1 MSMTDRGTP
10 TLSVDALSVDAEG
23 GILACAKGVDVAQC
37 GYVKGDKVCGKC
49 GAVPVEMKVMLAS
62 VAAELIAKAAR
73 LDEELAKKEMKR
85 RPPKANKKVRKVQM
99 EDSDSDEAEAM
110 EVEAEVADDDAMAD
124 EVQVAPDVPEG
135 EDAPEETEDEETDED
150 EMVETADEEEAEE
163 DEEADDG
170 EAEEDEEDEDE
181 DEMSANPQSLLD
193 KFRKARLQQIGVKS
207 ADVGQH
213 GYKCAIDAK
222 VYAGGTPP
230 CGDCVGGCFGTKGQV
245 TLLHA
250 EGISQTLV
258 KGDVVDSAY
267 IDKADMF
274 VTTVRRK
281 DGKMFDVYVDSV
293 GEIRGHNLIDSS
305 TIYDPSIDDLT
316 MVTFD
321 EAANIA
327 MMHLQR
333 KDAEVVSI
341 QPSAFEGHEAYVVDI
356 QCKTG
361 ESYDVFVGIDGAL
374 LGYETLQEPDI
385 EEIEAEAAEIALKSA
400 YPLAVRSELAKAGIA
415 MPDGSFPILAHND
428 LLNAIQASKRATNQK
443 SVREHIIL
451 RAKTIGHDDSIPPSW
466 VEVGATEL
474 QGSLDEFNRLLG
486 ELDADKE

>member
-1 MSMTDRGTP
+1 MSMTEGAVP
-10 TLSVDALSVDAEG
+10 TVSVDAEG
-23 GILACAKGVDVAQC
+23 GILGCAKGVDIGQC

-49 GAVPVEMKVMLAS
+49 GAVPVEMKVMPAA
-62 VAAELIAKAAR
+62 VAEELIAKATQ
-73 LDEELAKKEMKR
+73 LEEELAR
-85 RPPKANKKVRKVQM
+85 TKAAAKPAKPFRKPQM
-99 EDSDSDEAEAM
+99 EDSDSEEEDALSVEAEIADDEDEEMGDEAESD
-110 EVEAEVADDDAMAD
+110 AE
-124 EVQVAPDVPEG
+124 DVTEE
-135 EDAPEETEDEETDED
+135 EDAEDEDEEE
-150 EMVETADEEEAEE
+150 EEADEEEIAETSDEEEMEDDEESEEGDGEE
-163 DEEADDG
+163 DEE
-170 EAEEDEEDEDE
+170 EE
-181 DEMSANPQSLLD
+181 MPANPESLLE

-207 ADVGQH
+207 ADIGQH
-213 GYKCAIDAK
+213 GYKCAIDSK

-230 CGDCVGGCFGTKGQV
+230 CADCAGGCFGVKGQV

-258 KGDVVDSAY
+258 KGDVIDSAY
-267 IDKADMF
+267 IQKADMF
-274 VTTVRRK
+274 VTTIRRK

-293 GEIRGHNLIDSS
+293 GEIRGHNLVDSS
-305 TIYDPSIDDLT
+305 TIYDPSVDDLT

-341 QPSAFEGHEAYVVDI
+341 QPAAFEGHEAYVVDI

-361 ESYDVFVGIDGAL
+361 ESYDVFVGLDGTL

-385 EEIEAEAAEIALKSA
+385 EEIEAEAAEIALKTA
-400 YPLAVRSELAKAGIA
+400 YPFAVRTELAKAGIA
-415 MPDGSFPILAHND
+415 MPDGSYPILAHND

-443 SVREHIIL
+443 DVREHIVL
-451 RAKTIGHDDSIPPSW
+451 RAKTIGHESLIPPAW
-466 VEVGATEL
+466 VEIGAAEI
-474 QGSLDEFNRLLG
+474 QGSLEEFGKLLE

>member
-1 MSMTDRGTP
+1 MSMTEDAVP
-10 TLSVDALSVDAEG
+10 TVSVDAEG
-23 GILACAKGVDVAQC
+23 GILGCAKGVDIAQC

-49 GAVPVEMKVMLAS
+49 GAVPVEMKVMPAS
-62 VAAELIAKAAR
+62 LAAELLAKAAK
-73 LDEELAKKEMKR
+73 LDEELTKKQTAQK
-85 RPPKANKKVRKVQM
+85 PTKPVRKIQM
-99 EDSDSDEAEAM
+99 EDADSDEEEAM
-110 EVEAEVADDDAMAD
+110 EVEAEVADEEAMAEDD
-124 EVQVAPDVPEG
+124 EMLDAVEVNPEVPEMDE
-135 EDAPEETEDEETDED
+135 EDDEDEEGDDD
-150 EMVETADEEEAEE
+150 EMAETSDEEEMEADEEEE
-163 DEEADDG
+163 
-170 EAEEDEEDEDE
+170 EDE
-181 DEMSANPQSLLD
+181 DEMSENPQSLLD

-207 ADVGQH
+207 ADVGEH
-213 GYKCAIDAK
+213 GYKCAMDGK

-230 CGDCVGGCFGTKGQV
+230 CADCSGGCFGTKGQV
-245 TLLHA
+245 TILHA

-274 VTTVRRK
+274 VTTIRRK

-305 TIYDPSIDDLT
+305 TIYDPAVDDLT

-341 QPSAFEGHEAYVVDI
+341 QPAAFEGHEAYVVDI

-361 ESYDVFVGIDGAL
+361 ESYDVFVGIDGTL

-400 YPLAVRSELAKAGIA
+400 YPYSVRSELAKAGIA
-415 MPDGSFPILAHND
+415 MSDGSFPILAHND

-443 SVREHIIL
+443 EVREHIIL
-451 RAKTIGHDDSIPPSW
+451 RAKTIGYENSIPSSW
-466 VEVGATEL
+466 VEIGAAEI
-474 QGSLDEFNRLLG
+474 QGSLEEFDRLLE
-486 ELDADKE
+486 ELDTDKE

>member
-1 MSMTDRGTP
+1 MSMTEDAVP
-10 TLSVDALSVDAEG
+10 TVSVDAEG
-23 GILACAKGVDVAQC
+23 GILGCAKGIDLAQC

-49 GAVPVEMKVMLAS
+49 GAVPVEMKVMPAS
-62 VAAELIAKAAR
+62 VA
-73 LDEELAKKEMKR
+73 EELLAKVAKLEQEVAKKPTAKM
-85 RPPKANKKVRKVQM
+85 PPKIQM
-99 EDSDSDEAEAM
+99 EDATDDDEEAM
-110 EVEAEVADDDAMAD
+110 SIEAEVA
-124 EVQVAPDVPEG
+124 
-135 EDAPEETEDEETDED
+135 EDETEEEVESTEEVDEAA
-150 EMVETADEEEAEE
+150 ETADEEEAEE
-163 DEEADDG
+163 EADEES
-170 EAEEDEEDEDE
+170 EAEEEEDEATEEEMAEDDEESDE
-181 DEMSANPQSLLD
+181 DESDSEEMPEENGQSLLD

-207 ADVGQH
+207 LDVGEH
-213 GYKCAIDAK
+213 GYKCAMDGK

-230 CGDCVGGCFGTKGQV
+230 CADCTGGCFGTKGQV

-267 IDKADMF
+267 IEKADMF
-274 VTTVRRK
+274 VTTIRRK

-305 TIYDPSIDDLT
+305 TIYDPSVDDLT

-341 QPSAFEGHEAYVVDI
+341 QPAAFEGHEAYVVDI

-361 ESYDVFVGIDGAL
+361 ESYDVFVGLDGTL

-385 EEIEAEAAEIALKSA
+385 EEIEAEAAEISLKNA
-400 YPLAVRSELAKAGIA
+400 YPYAVRQELAKAGIA
-415 MPDGSFPILAHND
+415 MPDGSFPILAQVD
-428 LLNAIQASKRATNQK
+428 LMNAIQASKRATNQK
-443 SVREHIIL
+443 DVREHIAM
-451 RAKTIGHDDSIPPSW
+451 RAKTLGHANMIPSSW
-466 VEVGATEL
+466 TEIGATEL
-474 QGSLDEFNRLLG
+474 QGSLEEFDRLLE

>member
-1 MSMTDRGTP
+1 MSMTEGTVP
-10 TLSVDALSVDAEG
+10 TVSVDAEG
-23 GILACAKGVDVAQC
+23 GILGCAKGLDIAQC

-49 GAVPVEMKVMLAS
+49 GAVPVEMKVMPAS
-62 VAAELIAKAAR
+62 VAEELVAKAAK
-73 LDEELAKKEMKR
+73 LEEELAKTKAAMK
-85 RPPKANKKVRKVQM
+85 PVRKVQM
-99 EDSDSDEAEAM
+99 EDADSEE
-110 EVEAEVADDDAMAD
+110 EELVSVA
-124 EVQVAPDVPEG
+124 
-135 EDAPEETEDEETDED
+135 TE
-150 EMVETADEEEAEE
+150 MEEEAAPETMEPQGEAATETEESETEESEEEESGEEESEEESEEEESEEEGAEEEESEGDGEE
-163 DEEADDG
+163 DSAMG
-170 EAEEDEEDEDE
+170 DED
-181 DEMSANPQSLLD
+181 SQSLLD

-213 GYKCAIDAK
+213 GYKCAMDSK

-230 CGDCVGGCFGTKGQV
+230 CADCTGGCFGAKGQV

-274 VTTVRRK
+274 VTTIRRK
-281 DGKMFDVYVDSV
+281 DGKMFDIYVDSV

-305 TIYDPSIDDLT
+305 TIYDPSVDDLT

-341 QPSAFEGHEAYVVDI
+341 QPAAFEGHEAYVVDI

-361 ESYDVFVGIDGAL
+361 ESYDVFVGLDGSL

-385 EEIEAEAAEIALKSA
+385 EEIEAEAAEIAIKNA
-400 YPLAVRSELAKAGIA
+400 YPYAVRQELAKAGIA
-415 MPDGSFPILAHND
+415 MADGSFPILAQVD
-428 LLNAIQASKRATNQK
+428 LINAIQASKRATNQK
-443 SVREHIIL
+443 DVRNHIVM
-451 RAKTIGHDDSIPPSW
+451 RAKTLGHGEMIPPSW
-466 VEVGATEL
+466 TDVGVSEL
-474 QGSLDEFNRLLG
+474 QGSLEEFGRLLE
-486 ELDADKE
+486 ELDTEKE

>member
-1 MSMTDRGTP
+1 MSMTEGAVP
-10 TLSVDALSVDAEG
+10 TVNVDAEG
-23 GILACAKGVDVAQC
+23 GILGCAKGVDIAQC

-49 GAVPVEMKVMLAS
+49 GAVPVEMKVMPAS
-62 VAAELIAKAAR
+62 VADELVAKAAK
-73 LDEELAKKEMKR
+73 LEEELARTKAAMK
-85 RPPKANKKVRKVQM
+85 PQKPVRKIQM
-99 EDSDSDEAEAM
+99 EDADSEEEEAAS
-110 EVEAEVADDDAMAD
+110 VAD
-124 EVQVAPDVPEG
+124 EVAEDEGMNEDVEVAPEVPEG
-135 EDAPEETEDEETDED
+135 EEDAEEEDAEEEAVDEEAETADEEETEDEEED
-150 EMVETADEEEAEE
+150 DEEGME
-163 DEEADDG
+163 
-170 EAEEDEEDEDE
+170 
-181 DEMSANPQSLLD
+181 SNPQSLLD

-213 GYKCAIDAK
+213 GYKCAMDGK

-230 CGDCVGGCFGTKGQV
+230 CADCAGGCFGTKGEV
-245 TLLHA
+245 TILHA

-267 IDKADMF
+267 IQKADMF
-274 VTTVRRK
+274 VTTIRRK

-305 TIYDPSIDDLT
+305 TIHDPAVDDLT

-341 QPSAFEGHEAYVVDI
+341 QPAAFEGHEAYVVDI

-361 ESYDVFVGIDGAL
+361 ESYDVFVGIDGTL

-443 SVREHIIL
+443 EVREHIVL
-451 RAKTIGHDDSIPPSW
+451 RAKTIGYENSVPPAW
-466 VEVGATEL
+466 MEIGAAEI
-474 QGSLDEFNRLLG
+474 QGSLEEFNRLLG